1 GDIKTVDIHEHPEAI
16 HFGVDT
22 GDDPRDLTKYS
33 KTLRNIESGKAG
45 TIPQPLAWRS
55 QEKRSL
61 DIADLATK
69 GKASNSAQFGVA
81 MIEGVDKVRFIKQ
94 N

>member
-1 GDIKTVDIHEHPEAI
+1 ME
-16 HFGVDT
+16 T
-22 GDDPRDLTKYS
+22 GDDPGDLTKYS
-33 KTLRNIESGKAG
+33 KTLRNIENGSAG
-45 TIPQPLAWRS
+45 TIPEQLVWKSKER
-55 QEKRSL
+55 RTL

-69 GKASNSAQFGVA
+69 GKASDSAQFGVT